1 ANQMVSGG
9 GTMPITDERRCA
21 IAGAPFRSDV
31 FSLLHYDDMGGGG
44 RAGTAAWAQRDKEG
58 SASRGQPR
66 GADLR
71 VDLNLSFA
79 EAVWGTNKDLKVT
92 REVTSS
98 TSGGSNPGARTHP
111 ETSTLN
117 VTVPPGVEEGNTLRL
132 RGKGEAAPGGTTGDL
147 YVVLH
152 VQLDDRFERNHAD
165 VVTEVRISSRTAT
178 HGGEV
183 NVPTLDDHCNGT
195 ATIAIKPETKS
206 DEVIVRRGKGIP
218 RIAEPSKR
226 GDHLLRIKVE
236 LPSSN

>member
-1 ANQMVSGG
+1 MLTWVLTIVVVVG
-9 GTMPITDERRCA
+9 
-21 IAGAPFRSDV
+21 
-31 FSLLHYDDMGGGG
+31 L
-44 RAGTAAWAQRDKEG
+44 GTAAWAQRDKEG

-79 EAVWGTNKDLKVT
+79 EAVWGTNKQLKVT

-117 VTVPPGVEEGNTLRL
+117 VTVPPGVEDGNTLRL

-152 VQLDDRFERNHAD
+152 VQPDDRFERDHAD

-183 NVPTLDDHCNGT
+183 NVPTLDDHCNGA
-195 ATIAIKPETKS
+195 ATIAIKPGTKS

-218 RIAEPSKR
+218 RIAEPGKR
-226 GDHLLRIKVE
+226 GDHLVRIKVE